1 MTRRRPRSIALTRTL
16 SPTRGR
22 HVFETPMEWA
32 LLLLGT
38 MLAVVLL
45 SSPLVRAQ
53 DTETAEPPEAP
64 MGADVNEAEEEPMP
78 EVAMEANVV
87 GWLELSGALRDGPIP
102 FTWVS
107 KAEAEPS
114 LGDVLSQLQTVA
126 QGDQY
131 MGIVIYLDA
140 PELSLTEITE
150 LSKQMK
156 AVSKAGKRVL
166 VFAESYGLREYL
178 LASAADLI
186 LLQNRG
192 SLELSGLSIEE
203 MYLGGTLEKIGVKAD
218 FVQVGEFKGA
228 AEPLTNKEPSKQ
240 WSQNINN
247 LLDDLYG
254 QIVKQIAT
262 NRGMTVDQLE
272 KLMGDSWTMQDF
284 DYVKE
289 GLIDRLVSRDMI
301 DVTEVEFGDNFIW
314 DDSMGISLGGSMN
327 VESPFALFSML
338 FQEQQTVTT
347 RPTIAVLHAAGE
359 IHSGDSTRGD
369 GMFAADTIGSRT
381 MVRLL
386 ADIRDDSNIKGL
398 VLRIDSPGGSALASE
413 VIWQAVREVAEEKP
427 VFCSVGNLAASGGYY
442 IACAAD
448 QIYVSPQSILGSI
461 GVVGGKLTM
470 QGLYDWAGI
479 NVVQR
484 NRGPLASMFNSV
496 EPFTAEQ
503 REKVRASMQHV
514 YDQFVNRI
522 ELGRGNRIADIDK
535 VAKGR
540 LFTGHQSVQNGLADK
555 SANLEEAIL
564 DVADQLNLQQ
574 GQYDILQLPP
584 PMSLQEFL
592 QEFMRADAGQAPK
605 LAAATPEMAGVLQ
618 VLNNLLGERTMRQLH
633 TQLRG
638 LMLLRN
644 EHVLTI
650 MPTTIIVK

>member
-1 MTRRRPRSIALTRTL
+1 M
-16 SPTRGR
+16 GW
-22 HVFETPMEWA
+22 VW
-32 LLLLGT
+32 LLLAT
-38 MLAVVLL
+38 LL
-45 SSPLVRAQ
+45 CVAWLTSPLAMAQ
-53 DTETAEPPEAP
+53 DTETAQAPEAP
-64 MGADVNEAEEEPMP
+64 MGAEAEEVPMP
-78 EVAMEANVV
+78 EVAVEANVV

-114 LGDVLSQLQTVA
+114 LGDVLSQMQTVA
-126 QGDQY
+126 DGDQY
-131 MGIVIYLDA
+131 MGMVIYLDA

-166 VFAESYGLREYL
+166 VFAESYSLREYL
-178 LASAADLI
+178 LASAADLV

-192 SLELSGLSIEE
+192 SVELSGLSIEE

-240 WSQNINN
+240 WSQNIDN

-254 QIVKQIAT
+254 QIVGQIAT
-262 NRGMTVDQLE
+262 NRGMNVEQFE
-272 KLMGDSWTMQDF
+272 KLMGASWTMQDF

-289 GLIDRLVSRDMI
+289 GLIDRLVSRDMV

-314 DDSMGISLGGSMN
+314 DDSMGISTGGRMN

-338 FQEQQTVTT
+338 FQEKQTVTT

-369 GMFAADTIGSRT
+369 GMFATDTIGSRT
-381 MVRLL
+381 MVRILS
-386 ADIRDDSNIKGL
+386 DIRDDPNIKGM

-413 VIWQAVREVAEEKP
+413 VIWQAVREVAEVKP

-470 QGLYDWAGI
+470 KGLYQWAGI

-484 NRGPLASMFNSV
+484 DRGPLAAMFNSV

-503 REKVRASMQHV
+503 REKVRAGMKNV

-535 VAKGR
+535 VARGR
-540 LFTGHQSVQNGLADK
+540 LFTGQQCIDNGLADK
-555 SANLEEAIL
+555 NANLEQAIL
-564 DVADQLNLQQ
+564 DMANQLNLAQ
-574 GQYDILQLPP
+574 GQYDVLQLPP
-584 PMSLQEFL
+584 PMSFQEFL
-592 QEFMRADAGQAPK
+592 EEFMRADAGQVPK
-605 LAAATPEMAGVLQ
+605 LAAATPEMASVLQ
-618 VLNNLLGERTMRQLH
+618 VLSNLLGEQTMQQLH

-638 LMLLRN
+638 MMLLRH

-650 MPTTIIVK
+650 MPTTLIVK